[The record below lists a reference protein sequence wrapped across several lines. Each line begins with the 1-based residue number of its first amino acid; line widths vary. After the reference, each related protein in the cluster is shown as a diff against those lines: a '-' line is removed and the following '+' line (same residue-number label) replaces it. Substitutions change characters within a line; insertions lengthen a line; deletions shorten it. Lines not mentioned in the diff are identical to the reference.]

1 MSTTLTIRNLDEEVK
16 QRLRLRAA
24 SHRTS
29 MEAEAREILRKAL
42 DDDDRPEPPRTPA
55 ELRQRLQGVRG
66 LWKDR
71 GTSDELMNLTRGTD

>member
-1 MSTTLTIRNLDEEVK
+1 
-16 QRLRLRAA
+16 
-24 SHRTS
+24 

-55 ELRQRLQGVRG
+55 ELRQRLQSVRG

>member
-55 ELRQRLQGVRG
+55 ELRQRLQSVRG
-66 LWKDR
+66 LWQDR